1 MEPCPP
7 PTPLAWPDDPPK
19 RELLVLPEFP
29 EENEVPHRLA
39 GEEVVSWKKDSMIG
53 NCKRCSTL
61 MFDPVRFF
69 FIQSRRSSWLVMS
82 FPTEMKAQ
90 TEEFDRDLMTLNGA
104 QA

>member
-1 MEPCPP
+1 M
-7 PTPLAWPDDPPK
+7 
-19 RELLVLPEFP
+19 LPEFP

-39 GEEVVSWKKDSMIG
+39 GEEVVSWKKDSMTMSG

-61 MFDPVRFF
+61 MLDPVRFF

-90 TEEFDRDLMTLNGA
+90 SRELDRDLMTLDGA

>member
-1 MEPCPP
+1 M
-7 PTPLAWPDDPPK
+7 
-19 RELLVLPEFP
+19 LPEFP

-53 NCKRCSTL
+53 NCKRCFTL

-82 FPTEMKAQ
+82 FPMEMKAQ
-90 TEEFDRDLMTLNGA
+90 CVEFDRNLMTLNGTLA
-104 QA
+104 

>member
-1 MEPCPP
+1 M
-7 PTPLAWPDDPPK
+7 
-19 RELLVLPEFP
+19 LPEFP

-39 GEEVVSWKKDSMIG
+39 GEGGVSWKKDSMIG
-53 NCKRCSTL
+53 NCERCFTL

-90 TEEFDRDLMTLNGA
+90 SRELDRDLMTLNGA